1 MRSFLLFL
9 FIWVIQYT
17 PVIGQAPVDI
27 AQSVMI
33 EANVDADPAQI
44 TLSWAADPNA
54 TSYRIYRRINLA
66 LGWGAPIA
74 TLGAGELTWTD
85 TNIQVGIRY
94 EYRVEKQLASALGNG
109 YILSG
114 VAVGAQFYNGLTI
127 LVIDDLFEE
136 SLAPEIDRLH
146 EDIEDDGW
154 KVIRLYVNR
163 DDSVTAVRTAI
174 KDIYDNNSAPLTCAF
189 LVGKVPIPYSGN
201 IAPDGHTPDHM
212 GAWPCDGYY
221 SELNGNWTDNSVNFA
236 QATDP
241 RNRNIPGDGKFD
253 QNTFPSGLE
262 IAVGRIDFHNM
273 PAFPQSEEELLRRYL
288 NKNHAWR
295 RGQIAVQERG
305 IVQNNFG
312 GLAEGFGQNGW
323 KNFTPM
329 FGKDNVFGLS
339 YRTELQTGSYL
350 WSYGAGPGGPTS
362 VGGITNTNNYVTDS
376 LQTVFTMLFGSYFG
390 DWGYTNNVLRASL
403 ASGATLSNAWA
414 GRPNW
419 QFHHMALGESL
430 AFSTLISMNNAG
442 NYQTGFGARSVHM
455 ALLGDPTLEMHIMA
469 HPKQL
474 TVVQDQ
480 LHANLSWDAVNEAEG
495 YHIYRRAEGEEDFV
509 LLNSEALTEITYT
522 DSCAGSGLI
531 TYQVRAVALRE
542 SASGSYYNL
551 GSAARADVEMDI
563 SALQA
568 ASNFEADLYFDRLN
582 MVNLSNYPGTSLWHF
597 GNGDSI
603 EVEAPLNY
611 IYADP
616 GEYTLCLTTSDGC
629 FTDTYCE
636 EIMVVNSLPMVVPE
650 IDDVLCNGGS
660 NGKINLLFV
669 GGTPQLD
676 FMWIGPYMGNPLENI
691 PAGEYLI
698 SITSETGKQGTYGPF
713 TVGQPDSLIYSEV
726 INHPST
732 GQNNGSV
739 MIDVAGGVLPYS
751 YEWCDG
757 SSQSTA
763 NGLAA
768 GNCCVTI
775 TDFNNCKLE
784 ACFDLM
790 ETSAV
795 TDIKGIEKWHLY
807 PNPATSNVQVD
818 LIFSQS
824 QKGSLTINSI
834 DGSQLSRY
842 DREGLDWSG
851 ILALDNLPAGS
862 YLLMINTA
870 EGVHALPFVKGQ

>member
-9 FIWVIQYT
+9 FIWVIQYASLN
-17 PVIGQAPVDI
+17 GQAPVDI

-33 EANVDADPAQI
+33 EANVEADPAQV
-44 TLSWAADPNA
+44 TLSWVADPNA
-54 TSYRIYRRINLA
+54 TSYRIYRRVNLGQ
-66 LGWGAPIA
+66 GWGASIA
-74 TLGAGELTWTD
+74 TLAADDLNWTD
-85 TNIQVGIRY
+85 TDIQVGVRY
-94 EYRVEKQLASALGNG
+94 EYRVEKILASGSGNG
-109 YILSG
+109 YILTG
-114 VAVGAQFYNGLTI
+114 ITVGPQFHNGLAI
-127 LVIDDLFEE
+127 LVIDDLFEM

-146 EDIEDDGW
+146 YDIEDDGW
-154 KVIRLYVNR
+154 KVVRLYVNR
-163 DDSVTAVRTAI
+163 EDSVGEVRTAI
-174 KDIYDNNSAPLTCAF
+174 KEIYDSISAPLTCAF

-201 IAPDGHTPDHM
+201 IAPDGHVPDHQ

-253 QNTFPSGLE
+253 QSSFPSGLE

-295 RGQIAVQERG
+295 RGQITVEERG
-305 IVQNNFG
+305 VVQNNFG

-339 YRTELQTGSYL
+339 YRTELQTSSYL

-362 VGGITNTNNYVTDS
+362 VGGITNTTNYVTDS

-430 AFSTLISMNNAG
+430 AFSALISMNNAG

-455 ALLGDPTLEMHIMA
+455 ALLGDPTLEMHILA
-469 HPKQL
+469 HPEQL
-474 TVVQDQ
+474 TVVQNQ
-480 LHANLSWDAVNEAEG
+480 LHANLSWDAVSEAEG
-495 YHIYRRAEGEEDFV
+495 YHIYRRAEGEADFV
-509 LLNSEALTEITYT
+509 LLNEEAWPETTYT

-551 GSAARADVEMDI
+551 GSAARADVDMDI
-563 SALQA
+563 SAFQA
-568 ASNFEADLYFDRLN
+568 QSQFELDIYYDRLDL
-582 MVNLSNYPGTSLWHF
+582 VNLSNYLGSSVWHF
-597 GNGDSI
+597 GNGDSLEA
-603 EVEAPLNY
+603 EVPLNY
-611 IYADP
+611 LYAEE

-636 EIMVVNSLPMVVPE
+636 DIMVANSLPMVVPE
-650 IDDVLCNGGS
+650 IDAVRCYGEAT
-660 NGKINLLFV
+660 GKINLLFV

-676 FMWIGPYMGNPLENI
+676 MMWIGPYMGNPLENI

-698 SITSETGKQGTYGPF
+698 SITSETGKQGTFGPF
-713 TVGQPDSLIYSEV
+713 TVSQPDSLAYSEV

-732 GQNNGSV
+732 GQNNGSIMV
-739 MIDVAGGVLPYS
+739 DVTGGIMPYT
-751 YEWCDG
+751 YLWCDG
-757 SSQSTA
+757 SSLSMA

-768 GNCCVTI
+768 GNCCVTV
-775 TDFNNCKLE
+775 TDANNCKLE

-795 TDIKGIEKWHLY
+795 TNIKGIEKWHLY
-807 PNPATSNVQVD
+807 PNPATSNIQVD
-818 LIFSQS
+818 LIFGQS
-824 QKGSLTINSI
+824 QKGSFTITSI

-842 DREGLDWSG
+842 DREGRDWSG
-851 ILALDNLPAGS
+851 ILTLDHIPAGS
-862 YLLMINTA
+862 YLLMINTG
-870 EGVHALPFVKGQ
+870 EGTHALPFVKGQ